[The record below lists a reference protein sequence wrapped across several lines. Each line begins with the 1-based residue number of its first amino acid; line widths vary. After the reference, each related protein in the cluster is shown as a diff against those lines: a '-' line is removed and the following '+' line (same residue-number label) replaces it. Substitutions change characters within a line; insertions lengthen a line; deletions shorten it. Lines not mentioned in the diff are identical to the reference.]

1 MGGRPN
7 QGPSTS
13 QSSESAPNLTRRG
26 LQSDSPRL
34 KIMPMRAKDHAEGMN
49 LTNLDGCVPGIS
61 QQSNDDGCRAGA
73 TGHGLQALFPSTHA
87 GHPLPALSRPCLPH
101 PSSPSSDPSSGS
113 RVVSWQVPRLPRRRE
128 TGRCRVQSLGDEMNR
143 ATTRLAPRRRRVK
156 NGYVRHL
163 EGQVRYLSA
172 KLREIA
178 SDIHA
183 GAHPMAIADKA
194 DEAIEAFEFAAP
206 KAGGQ

>member
-1 MGGRPN
+1 MGAAPN
-7 QGPSTS
+7 LGPSTN
-13 QSSESAPNLTRRG
+13 ESVDFDAGFGKLLLDFVIAGPMIGPMRRG
-26 LQSDSPRL
+26 NHTADANLQSGASVQVSDSQRL
-34 KIMPMRAKDHAEGMN
+34 
-49 LTNLDGCVPGIS
+49 
-61 QQSNDDGCRAGA
+61 NDDGCRAGA

-143 ATTRLAPRRRRVK
+143 AMTRLAPRRRRVK
-156 NGYVRHL
+156 SGYVRHL